1 MSKLL
6 KRAWMWLETPAAV
19 LAVALIMVA
28 LAQTLPADMAL
39 WMAGEVVAYL
49 DALVGVWVAAA
60 LVATSGVA
68 PAIWRW
74 ARGVMRRRRAPRTR
88 RLRAPASDEEDA
100 PAAALAFA

>member
-1 MSKLL
+1 VNEFL
-6 KRAWMWLETPAAV
+6 KRAWAWLKKPAAM
-19 LAVALIMVA
+19 LAIALIMVA

-49 DALVGVWVAAA
+49 DALVGVWVAPAF
-60 LVATSGVA
+60 VATSGVA

-74 ARGVMRRRRAPRTR
+74 ARGALRRRRAPRTR
-88 RLRAPASDEEDA
+88 KLRAPASDEEDA